1 MHYYYT
7 PRKIVKH
14 IVARFKKIVYM
25 IYEVFF
31 PSFSVDKTVI
41 AKSIEEFRLKDTTAK
56 IKTVMD
62 EFVFDDADN
71 VEYSDKMLN
80 WVGASKHF
88 KNNPFFLNP
97 PNVAVIDF
105 LLKNVKKDAIIL
117 DYGCGLGHLLVYL
130 RAMEFKNVFGYDN
143 FSQFKEATIKRFLE
157 YFNVAGIVLPKKEAM
172 FLKPNV
178 MICISYFW
186 SRLDKDLIN
195 KEINNPELEYILLDH
210 YYASY
215 HIKNF
220 KIAGIY
226 KNLLIVFK
234 RIS

>member
-1 MHYYYT
+1 MHYYT
-7 PRKIVKH
+7 FRKIASYLFNKVKKATC
-14 IVARFKKIVYM
+14 VF
-25 IYEVFF
+25 YEISF
-31 PSFSVDKTVI
+31 PSFAINEDAITE
-41 AKSIEEFRLKDTTAK
+41 SIEEFHLEGVTVK

-62 EFVFDDADN
+62 GFVFDDADN

-80 WVGASKHF
+80 WVGAGKHL
-88 KNNPFFLNP
+88 KNNSLFLNP

-105 LLKNVKKDAIIL
+105 LLKNIKKDAVIL
-117 DYGCGLGHLLVYL
+117 DYGSGLGHLLVYL
-130 RAMEFKNVFGYDN
+130 RGMGFRNIFGYDN
-143 FSQFKEATIKRFLE
+143 FSQFKEVTIKKFLE
-157 YFNVAGIVLPKKEAM
+157 HFNLAGIVLPKREAM
-172 FLKPNV
+172 LLKPNV
-178 MICISYFW
+178 MVCISYFW
-186 SRLDKDLIN
+186 SRLDQDLIN

-220 KIAGIY
+220 KIIGIY